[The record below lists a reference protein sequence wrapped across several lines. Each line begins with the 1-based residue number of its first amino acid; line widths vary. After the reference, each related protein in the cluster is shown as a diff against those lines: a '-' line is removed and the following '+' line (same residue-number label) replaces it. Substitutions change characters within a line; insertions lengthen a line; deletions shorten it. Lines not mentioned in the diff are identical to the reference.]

1 MNDQNLDLGS
11 GRKLR
16 FFFLLLVIMAVIFFG
31 SREFYHRTNYVY
43 SEDSRIESD
52 MITISSRVA
61 GWVTAFKAIE
71 GSTVK
76 KNQIL
81 LEIDS
86 RESQLRIAELEAQIS
101 AINAERDTLAA
112 KRNMIDKKTASLF
125 LSEESKRDAAK
136 ITVSTL
142 LPQLKLAKRELER
155 TKSLYKRKVSSRR
168 RLDQS
173 ENAHNQI
180 NREHKIALAGLK
192 AAESKLAEAGTE
204 RTQLAVIDGD
214 LSVLKHR
221 KTELLVQLEK
231 QKLDLNDRIIRSPI
245 NGVIDKTFVK
255 SGEYVTPGQRLV
267 LTHNPEKVWVEANI
281 KETQIRLLK
290 LKQLVKIDVDA
301 YPDISFLGK
310 IVSIGNATTSEF
322 VLLPSPNPSGNF
334 TKITQRLPVR
344 IAIKQKGKLLRP
356 GMMVEVNIDIR
367 NP

>member
-1 MNDQNLDLGS
+1 
-11 GRKLR
+11 
-16 FFFLLLVIMAVIFFG
+16 
-31 SREFYHRTNYVY
+31 
-43 SEDSRIESD
+43 
-52 MITISSRVA
+52 
-61 GWVTAFKAIE
+61 AIE

-245 NGVIDKTFVK
+245 NGVIDKTFV
-255 SGEYVTPGQRLV
+255 
-267 LTHNPEKVWVEANI
+267 
-281 KETQIRLLK
+281 
-290 LKQLVKIDVDA
+290 
-301 YPDISFLGK
+301 
-310 IVSIGNATTSEF
+310 
-322 VLLPSPNPSGNF
+322 
-334 TKITQRLPVR
+334 
-344 IAIKQKGKLLRP
+344 
-356 GMMVEVNIDIR
+356 
-367 NP
+367 